1 MEQERFELADPYA
14 AISELYDL
22 EHANYDDDLDLYLP
36 LARAASQPIL
46 ELGCG
51 SGRLLVPLAR
61 AGATITGLDSSS
73 PMLAQA
79 ESAASS
85 AGVSDRISLV
95 TGSMV
100 TADQVVTGPFG
111 LVIVALNSLLH
122 VATAAAQ
129 RQTLASASRL
139 LAPGG
144 RLVVDLLNP
153 VPGFLQAMERG
164 VQHEGTWLRDDGS
177 RIDKFAAR
185 QVFPADQ
192 QIETDLWYDITGP
205 EGELRRV
212 ATSYPMRYL
221 HRAELDL
228 LLEVVGFSSWQVY
241 GSYDLDHYAD
251 DADRLLVIAE

>member
-1 MEQERFELADPYA
+1 
-14 AISELYDL
+14 
-22 EHANYDDDLDLYLP
+22 
-36 LARAASQPIL
+36 
-46 ELGCG
+46 
-51 SGRLLVPLAR
+51 
-61 AGATITGLDSSS
+61 
-73 PMLAQA
+73 
-79 ESAASS
+79 
-85 AGVSDRISLV
+85 
-95 TGSMV
+95 MV

-241 GSYDLDHYAD
+241 GSYDLAHYTD
-251 DADRLLVIAE
+251 DADRLLMIAE